1 MDSFIEVAYIFG
13 IIVPI
18 LIVILSLIFVYKG
31 VNVVPQ
37 SEVYVIERFGKYTKT
52 LKAGLNLIIPFLL
65 VSSIKRN
72 VIIGNKCSIY
82 LRWYLSIE

>member
-1 MDSFIEVAYIFG
+1 MDSFLEVAYIFG

-18 LIVILSLIFVYKG
+18 LIVILALILVYKG

-52 LKAGLNLIIPFLL
+52 LKAGLNLIIPLFTYF
-65 VSSIKRN
+65 
-72 VIIGNKCSIY
+72 IY
-82 LRWYLSIE
+82 IFHLYISFMAEFFGA